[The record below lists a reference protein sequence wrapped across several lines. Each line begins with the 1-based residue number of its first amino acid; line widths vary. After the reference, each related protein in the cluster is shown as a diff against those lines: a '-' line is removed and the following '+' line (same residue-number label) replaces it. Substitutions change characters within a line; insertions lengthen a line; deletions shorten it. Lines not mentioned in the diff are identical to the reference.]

1 MKNYRTAGLI
11 LILFAV
17 GVLLSFLIYNAG
29 ENNPRESFRSRPR
42 NSEKP
47 GGVFPQRIVCLAPS
61 VAEAVFALGCGE
73 RVVGVSSFCDY
84 PPQAR
89 EKLNLGGYINPDFE
103 RLQAVQPDLVIMQG
117 KLEKVIRFCRR
128 NNIDLLQV
136 EMSDI
141 KTIEQD
147 LRSIGAALGCREQA
161 EKLCN
166 TIDGQL
172 KQIQLKLAGVKRK
185 RVFLSLF
192 RQPGSLKGLSTAGGN
207 TFLSELIEIAGGEN
221 IFADVCQDYPTV
233 SKESL
238 IKRQPEVILEPCQ
251 EGELSEEQM
260 NRSRLDWQILPAL
273 PAVKNG
279 EIHFLKENDL
289 LKPGPRVAQAAG
301 LLAKILHPEVAINVQ

>member
-1 MKNYRTAGLI
+1 MKTYRKLWLI
-11 LILFAV
+11 LILFSA
-17 GVLLSFLIYNAG
+17 GALLSFLIYSEG
-29 ENNPRESFRSRPR
+29 ENNPRESFTSLKKDGQ
-42 NSEKP
+42 KP
-47 GGVFPQRIVCLAPS
+47 VGVFPQRIVCLAPS
-61 VAEAVFALGCGE
+61 VAEAVFALGCGG

-103 RLQAVQPDLVIMQG
+103 RLLAVQPDLVIIQG
-117 KLEKVIRFCRR
+117 KFEKVVRFCRR

-147 LRSIGAALGCREQA
+147 LRAIGATLGCGEQA
-161 EKLCN
+161 EKLCDRIN
-166 TIDGQL
+166 GQL
-172 KQIQLKLAGVKRK
+172 KQIQLKLAGVKKK

-238 IKRQPEVILEPCQ
+238 IKRQPEVILEPCRQ
-251 EGELSEEQM
+251 GELSAEQM

-289 LKPGPRVAQAAG
+289 LKPGPRVAQAAV
-301 LLAKILHPEVAINVQ
+301 LLAGILHPEVTIDVE